1 MPNTTKRVYAHNRIS
16 DKIIEKMLKNDEDF
30 TAAAQVTAKRK
41 GISSYYFRGSY
52 VVDTSKFPMC
62 HPVLDD
68 GTPTRY
74 LTILYNIDKTGT
86 TWQDALMKAGK
97 NGYDEPGMLC
107 ILRYAFVR
115 YGLIREHH
123 RVGHRKY
130 WSITKLGTSY
140 LAEAT
145 KLLKR
150 SAKTKRGT
158 KSMR

>member
-1 MPNTTKRVYAHNRIS
+1 MPNTTKRAYAHNRIS
-16 DKIIEKMLKNDEDF
+16 DKLIAKMLKNYDDITE
-30 TAAAQVTAKRK
+30 ASKAYAKTVPYYK
-41 GISSYYFRGSY
+41 SYIGAYA
-52 VVDTSKFPMC
+52 VDLDKFPMC

-86 TWQDALMKAGK
+86 AWKDALMKAGK

-107 ILRYAFVR
+107 AVRYAFIR
-115 YGLIREHH
+115 YGLIKEHH

-150 SAKTKRGT
+150 CAKMKHSAKPKL
-158 KSMR
+158 

>member
-1 MPNTTKRVYAHNRIS
+1 MPNTTKRAYAHNRIS
-16 DKIIEKMLKNDEDF
+16 DKIIEKMLKNDEDI
-30 TAAAQVTAKRK
+30 TAAAQVSAKSWK
-41 GISSYYFRGSY
+41 NKSPYYHNKGSY
-52 VVDTSKFPMC
+52 VVDTNKFPMC

-97 NGYDEPGMLC
+97 YGYDEPGMLC

-123 RVGHRKY
+123 RVGRRKY

-145 KLLKR
+145 KMLKR
-150 SAKTKRGT
+150 KY
-158 KSMR
+158 

>member
-1 MPNTTKRVYAHNRIS
+1 MPNTTKRAYAHNRIS
-16 DKIIEKMLKNDEDF
+16 DKLIAQMLKNNDDI
-30 TAAAQVTAKRK
+30 TAAARVFAKSVHISTPYYKTFK
-41 GISSYYFRGSY
+41 GAYC
-52 VVDTSKFPMC
+52 VDLDKFPMC

-74 LTILYNIDKTGT
+74 LTILYNIEKSGT
-86 TWQDALMKAGK
+86 SWKDALMKAGK

-107 ILRYAFVR
+107 AVRYAFIR
-115 YGLIREHH
+115 YGLIKEHH

-145 KLLKR
+145 RLLKR
-150 SAKTKRGT
+150 CTKTKR
-158 KSMR
+158 